1 MSQPFVNF
9 TGVGAALP
17 MPNINTDAIIPA
29 SYLRSASADLAKGL
43 FGALRFDETGAER
56 ADFVLNRPPYRAAKI
71 FFGGENFGCGS
82 SREAAAWALKQF
94 GIGAVFAPSFADI
107 FYENA
112 FRNGL
117 LAGRIA
123 AATLAQLVA
132 LAAGDGGE
140 PVFAVDLHLGTITHA
155 GGAKFTFEIAPA
167 RRDALLR
174 GDDEISMTLVHD
186 AEITAFHAAGVVAR
200 PWLHSPPTGKTS
212 P

>member
-9 TGVGAALP
+9 TGIGAALP
-17 MPNINTDAIIPA
+17 VPNINTDAIIPA
-29 SYLRSASADLAKGL
+29 SYLRSAKADLARGL
-43 FGALRFDETGAER
+43 FGALRYDESGVER
-56 ADFVLNRPPYRAAKI
+56 VDFVLNRPPYRAAKI
-71 FFGGENFGCGS
+71 LFGGENFGCGS

-94 GIGAVFAPSFADI
+94 GIAAVFAPSFADI

-117 LAGRIA
+117 LAGRISA
-123 AATLAQLVA
+123 DALAELVS
-132 LAAGDGGE
+132 LAAGRE
-140 PVFAVDLHLGTITHA
+140 PSFAVDLHLGTITST
-155 GGAKFTFEIAPA
+155 GGAKAPFEISPA

-174 GDDEISMTLVHD
+174 GDDEISMTSAYD
-186 AEITAFHAAGVVAR
+186 AEISAFHAAGIVAR

>member
-9 TGVGAALP
+9 SGVGAALP

-29 SYLRSASADLAKGL
+29 AYLRSASADLGKGL
-43 FGALRFDETGAER
+43 FGALRYDETGAER
-56 ADFVLNRPPYRAAKI
+56 ADFVLNRPPYRAAKLL
-71 FFGGENFGCGS
+71 FGGENFGCGS

-117 LAGRIA
+117 LAGRISA
-123 AATLAQLVA
+123 DA
-132 LAAGDGGE
+132 LTE
-140 PVFAVDLHLGTITHA
+140 LTRLAVDVPAFTVDLNRGTITHA
-155 GGAKFTFEIAPA
+155 SGAIFAFEIAPA

-174 GDDEISMTLVHD
+174 GDDEISMTLLHD
-186 AEITAFHAAGVVAR
+186 AEIAAFHAAGVAAR
-200 PWLHSPPTGKTS
+200 PWLHAPRAGKS
-212 P
+212 LP